1 MDDSLSLLT
10 MMLSESGLSEEVKKY
25 ILDIGKMLR
34 DRIISSLKSIPLRSK
49 KLRDA
54 CLHLAGRGK
63 FLRGIFTYLFS
74 RGLGL
79 KEEDAITLALSTELY
94 HLASLIHDDI
104 IDKAPYRRG
113 LPSVHTKFGI
123 ETAIIAGD
131 LLIVYSNNLLS
142 NLGCDVIKIYSEA
155 GIRLA
160 DGESLELEEMKPI
173 NIENYYRI
181 IGLKTSSVFEAMFLS
196 ATTMAGRYEYGE
208 NALLLGRYLG
218 YAFQMSDDL
227 LDFVGDPDRMGK
239 LAGIDKDNANIILI
253 LLKMGYGKH
262 EAIVKVKELIRENIL
277 MSIKYLESI
286 EMEGKYKEFLK
297 KMIYVL
303 EGRNL

>member
-1 MDDSLSLLT
+1 LDDSLSLLT
-10 MMLSESGLSEEVKKY
+10 TMLSESGLSEDIKKY
-25 ILDIGKMLR
+25 VLDIGRMLR
-34 DRIISSLKSIPLRSK
+34 DRIVYSLKSIPLRSK
-49 KLRDA
+49 KLKDA

-74 RGLGL
+74 KGLGL

-113 LPSVHTKFGI
+113 LQSVHVKFGL
-123 ETAIIAGD
+123 ETAIVAGD
-131 LLIVYSNNLLS
+131 LLIIYSNNLLA

-155 GIRLA
+155 GVKLA
-160 DGESLELEEMKPI
+160 DGEALELENEVPASIKD
-173 NIENYYRI
+173 YYKI
-181 IGLKTSSVFEAMFLS
+181 IGLKTSSVFEAMFVS
-196 ATTMAGRYEYGE
+196 AVTIAGRNEYSE
-208 NALLLGRYLG
+208 DAQLLGRYLG

-239 LAGIDKDNANIILI
+239 LAGIDKDNANIIHI
-253 LLKMGYGKH
+253 LLKMGYA
-262 EAIVKVKELIRENIL
+262 ESDAISKVRELIRENIL
-277 MSIKYLESI
+277 MSIRYLESI
-286 EMEGKYKEFLK
+286 EMNSKYKEFLK

>member
-10 MMLSESGLSEEVKKY
+10 TMLSESGLNEDLKKY
-25 ILDIGKMLR
+25 VLDIGRMLR
-34 DRIISSLKSIPLRSK
+34 DRIVYSLKSIPLRSR
-49 KLRDA
+49 KLKEA

-74 RGLGL
+74 KGLGL
-79 KEEDAITLALSTELY
+79 KDEDAITLALSTELY

-113 LPSVHTKFGI
+113 LPSVHVKFGL
-123 ETAIIAGD
+123 ETALVAGD
-131 LLIVYSNNLLS
+131 LLIIYSNNLLA

-155 GIRLA
+155 GIKLA
-160 DGESLELEEMKPI
+160 DGEALELEDREPTS
-173 NIENYYRI
+173 IEDYYRI
-181 IGLKTSSVFEAMFLS
+181 IGLKTSSVFEAMFVS
-196 ATTMAGRYEYGE
+196 AVNIAGRDEYGE
-208 NALLLGRYLG
+208 DAVLLGRYLG
-218 YAFQMSDDL
+218 YAFQLSDDL

-239 LAGIDKDNANIILI
+239 LAGVDKDNANIVHI
-253 LLKMGYGKH
+253 LLKMGYG
-262 EAIVKVKELIRENIL
+262 EADAIKKVKELIRENI
-277 MSIKYLESI
+277 MVSIKYLERI
-286 EMEGKYKEFLK
+286 ELNVKYKDFLK